1 MNPSRRAAETML
13 LVGGPADGRRVVI
26 DGRPKVYYVPRLNR
40 LDMSINPRN
49 EMEATHIKQVAEEYI
64 RSERGVY
71 MHESISHMDV
81 VEVLTT
87 GYRNEIS
94 Q

>member
-1 MNPSRRAAETML
+1 MTPSRLAAEPML

-26 DGRPKVYYVPRLNR
+26 DGRPKAYYVPRVNR
-40 LDMSINPRN
+40 LDMSINPRDK
-49 EMEATHIKQVAEEYI
+49 MEATHIKRIAEEYI

-81 VEVLTT
+81 VEVLTA